1 VDFQT
6 IGSTRVVVAPDR
18 LRQIGMRHHVAGIL
32 HQMTENVI
40 FCYRQADS
48 FRRCAIAQFPAQAA
62 NVRRSGCFLPP
73 VYAGESST

>member
-1 VDFQT
+1 MDFQT

-40 FCYRQADS
+40 FCYRQADFFFADVQLRS
-48 FRRCAIAQFPAQAA
+48 FRLKP
-62 NVRRSGCFLPP
+62 
-73 VYAGESST
+73 